1 MLNYREQI
9 KNTCGKKEKSLQ
21 EKKEKL
27 FLNKDV
33 TKWGCSV
40 EKMEELTMCKE
51 KLLQEKERAF
61 AFMLCQETA
70 ETVSMRDEVNYIT
83 N

>member
-1 MLNYREQI
+1 M
-9 KNTCGKKEKSLQ
+9 
-21 EKKEKL
+21 
-27 FLNKDV
+27 NKDV